1 MLIKHRIYYTVEL
14 KMDDDTYVFVC
25 SYSTFNEAK
34 SRMET
39 LKSHTGS
46 EYRILKI
53 EKDVEEVS

>member
-1 MLIKHRIYYTVEL
+1 
-14 KMDDDTYVFVC
+14 MDDDTYVFVC